1 MENTEHAAQAEPLE
15 LRVLHGPQAGSTL
28 PIEHGTTYTLGS
40 ADSCEV
46 LLAGT
51 QIEGEHVGLTVDDAG
66 IAVTTMDG
74 KVTTIDRDEIQD
86 GQVMPLGTVLRLG
99 RVKLTVDNVDA
110 PWPLED
116 ALEEPD
122 PVVPPV
128 QLDLEEA
135 QQAQAQATEELKP
148 APAPKPVTAR
158 RRNIT
163 PVLMLGVAAA
173 LLLGAAATA
182 WVTAQAD
189 DAVPPEA
196 NAPASTPVAP
206 AAASASASAT
216 ASAPQVEPA
225 LDVAALMREFPQATL
240 SASRGTDSRWVLNG
254 RIPSEEARTRLR
266 QVASALPT
274 APEVRVM
281 LDGERIAAV
290 AQFLQKH
297 RVVGEMELN
306 VNPSE
311 TGTLRIGGAAAT
323 REGLTA
329 VVNAARTELAD
340 AAPISFAV
348 LLRPELP
355 GRFEERLRS
364 AGLASKFK
372 VISRNPKLE
381 LTAVL
386 TANEV
391 RVWEKLFEEFVRD
404 YGNVLT
410 VVAQVKHDRE
420 MVEVHIETVV
430 AGAFPYVVTTSGK
443 RISPGGVLEG
453 RTLVAIRDGEL
464 VFSDGLRVR
473 YGN

>member
-1 MENTEHAAQAEPLE
+1 MDNHTELSAQAEPLE

-40 ADSCEV
+40 ADSCAV

-51 QIEGEHVGLTVDDAG
+51 QIEGEHVGLTVDGDG

-74 KVTTIDRDEIQD
+74 KVTTIDRDEVHD

-99 RVKLTVDNVDA
+99 RVKLTVDSVDA
-110 PWPLED
+110 PWPQEE

-122 PVVPPV
+122 PVVAPQTDPE
-128 QLDLEEA
+128 QEA
-135 QQAQAQATEELKP
+135 QEEVEQEASDAVNTSLASRP
-148 APAPKPVTAR
+148 AVSRPRSLA
-158 RRNIT
+158 

-173 LLLGAAATA
+173 LLVGAAVTA
-182 WVTAQAD
+182 WVSSEAGPVTAQEEVTTPITRPIAL
-189 DAVPPEA
+189 
-196 NAPASTPVAP
+196 AP
-206 AAASASASAT
+206 ASASASAPT
-216 ASAPQVEPA
+216 AAPT
-225 LDVAALMREFPQATL
+225 LDVAALTREFPQATL
-240 SASRGTDSRWVLNG
+240 TAARGADGRWVLSG
-254 RIPSEEARTRLR
+254 RIPSEEARARLR

-274 APEVRVM
+274 APDVRVM

-306 VNPSE
+306 VNASD
-311 TGTLRIGGAAAT
+311 TGALRIGGAAAT
-323 REGLTA
+323 REGLAA
-329 VVNAARTELAD
+329 VVDAARKELAD
-340 AAPISFAV
+340 AAPMNFAV
-348 LLRPELP
+348 VLRPELP
-355 GRFEERLRS
+355 GRFEERLRN

-372 VISRNPKLE
+372 VLSRDPKLE
-381 LTAVL
+381 LQAVL
-386 TANEV
+386 TGNEV

-410 VVAQVKHDRE
+410 IVAQVKHDRE
-420 MVEVHIETVV
+420 IVEVHIETVV

-464 VFSDGLRVR
+464 VFSDGMRVR